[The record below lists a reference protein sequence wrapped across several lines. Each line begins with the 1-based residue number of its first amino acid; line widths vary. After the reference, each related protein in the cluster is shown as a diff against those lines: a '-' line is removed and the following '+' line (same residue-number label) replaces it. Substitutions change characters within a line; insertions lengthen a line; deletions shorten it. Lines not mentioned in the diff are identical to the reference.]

1 MVDRDF
7 RQWKGVMDHLA
18 ERKQT
23 HQDKIIGDP
32 INASFNFDRNHL
44 IETVARDARQVVE
57 SYDHQVEAQAI
68 AEGAQGAV
76 AAAAAIEVGAVGLGT
91 LITIIATTLTADVT
105 GILVASAVAVLGLFV
120 IPARRRKANKELN
133 EKISALREQLVSS
146 LQTRF
151 NQEIKRSLE
160 RIETAIMPYTRFVR
174 AEKQNLIST
183 QDTLNDIQKN
193 MLDIQNQI
201 EKW

>member
-7 RQWKGVMDHLA
+7 RQWKAVMDHLA

-76 AAAAAIEVGAVGLGT
+76 AAAAAVEVGAVGLGT

-151 NQEIKRSLE
+151 DQEIKRSLE
-160 RIETAIMPYTRFVR
+160 RIETAITPYTRFVR
-174 AEKQNLIST
+174 AEKQNFNFLT
-183 QDTLNDIQKN
+183 RDT
-193 MLDIQNQI
+193 
-201 EKW
+201 